1 MSYPSTDNETSSQ
14 IREWSVSIS
23 VSKFDYNGKCF
34 IIRLF
39 LGTVPPN
46 PRNWATNNGCV
57 GSFAVLPPMGIAAAP
72 RANWPNVTAHSC
84 KVSPKRDMTA
94 STLLQQLSTLRII
107 CNGECRLW
115 VFLIYY
121 LSKPWLG
128 FGISFVQNILGLSD
142 IALYVRRLMRNSSTA
157 K

>member
-1 MSYPSTDNETSSQ
+1 MERLHQ
-14 IREWSVSIS
+14 RLE
-23 VSKFDYNGKCF
+23 FDYNGKRF

-57 GSFAVLPPMGIAAAP
+57 GSFAVLPPMDIAASP
-72 RANWPNVTAHSC
+72 RANWPNVTAHN
-84 KVSPKRDMTA
+84 KIPLMQGLTEKGYDGQYVTATVEYLKDNLQWRVQTVSFLD
-94 STLLQQLSTLRII
+94 LS
-107 CNGECRLW
+107 
-115 VFLIYY
+115 
-121 LSKPWLG
+121 LSKPWVD

-142 IALYVRRLMRNSSTA
+142 IALCVWRLMRNSSTA